1 MSRTRIAPA
10 AIALW
15 LLTGAVLASH
25 AMRADAASTDVAGAN
40 TASAGD
46 WRGGPGYR
54 TFVIGDESA
63 PTPDPVIGGLLLN
76 GGGDW
81 PYDAFAWFTEHAGHG
96 HLVVLRAS
104 GSTEIQDHFYNDIKG
119 LKSVRTFV
127 FTDRRGASDP
137 RLLAAVRN
145 ADAVFVGG
153 GDQSNYV
160 RMWRG
165 TPLNEAIDAHIAAGK
180 PFGGTSAGLAIQGAW
195 LYGCMDSIS
204 LTSARALADPL
215 GKAVTVEGDF
225 LHAALLEHILTD
237 SHFDARAR
245 LGRLFTFL
253 ARAHTL
259 DPARTLAGL
268 GIDEAAALTVE
279 ADGTASFRARDGGK
293 YAWLVQPRGYG
304 ELQAGKPLDL
314 EAVRVTAIGPATTF
328 NVRTLEVQAPAFT
341 RSYDVVAGELRLREP

>member
-1 MSRTRIAPA
+1 MSIRFARAFA
-10 AIALW
+10 AIAL
-15 LLTGAVLASH
+15 LTLSGVALAADST
-25 AMRADAASTDVAGAN
+25 RAP
-40 TASAGD
+40 D
-46 WRGGPGYR
+46 WQGGPGYR
-54 TFVIGDESA
+54 TYVIGDESA

-81 PYDAFAWFTEHAGHG
+81 PYDAFRWFTEHAGHG
-96 HLVVLRAS
+96 HLVVLHATA
-104 GSTEIQDHFYNDIKG
+104 GADLQEHFYNDIKG

-127 FTDRRGASDP
+127 FTDRSGAYDP
-137 RLLAAVRN
+137 RLLAAVRA
-145 ADAVFVGG
+145 ADAIFVGG

-204 LTSARALADPL
+204 LTSPHAMADPL
-215 GKAVTVEGDF
+215 GKSVTIEGDF
-225 LHAALLEHILTD
+225 LHAELLEHILTD

-259 DPARTLAGL
+259 DPQRALAGL
-268 GIDEAAALTVE
+268 GIDEASALTVE
-279 ADGTASFRARDGGK
+279 ADGTATFHARSPGK
-293 YAWLVQPRGYG
+293 YAWLVQPRAYG
-304 ELQAGKPLDL
+304 DLAPGRPLNLDG
-314 EAVRVTAIGPATTF
+314 VRVTAIGPASTF
-328 NVRTLEVQAPAFT
+328 NVHTLDVQAPAQE
-341 RSYDVVAGELRLREP
+341 REYDVVEGELKLREP

>member
-1 MSRTRIAPA
+1 MSRAHALRA
-10 AIALW
+10 AIVLW
-15 LLTGAVLASH
+15 L
-25 AMRADAASTDVAGAN
+25 VAGAALAAGAARADG
-40 TASAGD
+40 ASAGS
-46 WRGGPGYR
+46 WQGGPGYR
-54 TFVIGDESA
+54 TYVIGDESA

-81 PYDAFAWFTEHAGHG
+81 PFDAFRWFTEHAGHG
-96 HLVVLRAS
+96 HLVVLHAS
-104 GSTEIQDHFYNDIKG
+104 EATEIQDRFYNDIKG

-127 FTDRRGASDP
+127 FTSRAGASDP
-137 RLLAAVRN
+137 RLLAAVRA
-145 ADAVFVGG
+145 ADAIFVGG

-165 TPLNEAIDAHIAAGK
+165 TPLNEVIDAHVAAGK

-204 LTSARALADPL
+204 LTSTHALADPL
-215 GKAVTVEGDF
+215 GKSVTVEGDF
-225 LHAALLEHILTD
+225 LHSALLEHILTD

-259 DPARTLAGL
+259 DPGRMLAGL
-268 GIDEAAALTVE
+268 GIDESSALTVE
-279 ADGTASFRARDGGK
+279 PDGTATFHARSAGK

-304 ELQAGKPLDL
+304 ELQSGRPLNL
-314 EAVRVTAIGPATTF
+314 AAVNVTAIGPATTF
-328 NVRTLEVQAPAFT
+328 NVRTLDVQAPAFT
-341 RSYDVVAGELRLREP
+341 RQYDVVDGELKLREPLETAR

>member
-1 MSRTRIAPA
+1 MTRAGPTRAGPTRAGLTRACA
-10 AIALW
+10 AIALA
-15 LLTGAVLASH
+15 LLSGAAIAAENS
-25 AMRADAASTDVAGAN
+25 RAPE
-40 TASAGD
+40 
-46 WRGGPGYR
+46 WQGGPGYR
-54 TFVIGDESA
+54 TYVIGDESA

-76 GGGDW
+76 GGGGW
-81 PYDAFAWFTEHAGHG
+81 PYDAFRWFTEHAGHG

-104 GSTEIQDHFYNDIKG
+104 EGAELQDRFYNDIKG

-127 FTDRRGASDP
+127 FTDRSGASDP
-137 RLLAAVRN
+137 RLVAAVQA
-145 ADAVFVGG
+145 ADAIFVGG

-165 TPLNEAIDAHIAAGK
+165 TPLNAAIDAHIAAGK

-204 LTSARALADPL
+204 LTSPHAMADPL
-215 GKAVTVEGDF
+215 GKSVTIEGDF
-225 LHAALLEHILTD
+225 LHAELLEHILTD

-259 DPARTLAGL
+259 DPQRMLAGL
-268 GIDEAAALTVE
+268 GVDEASALTVE
-279 ADGTASFRARDGGK
+279 ADGTATFHARTAGK

-304 ELQAGKPLDL
+304 ELAHGKPLNL
-314 EAVRVTAIGPATTF
+314 AGVRVTAIGPASTF
-328 NVRTLEVQAPAFT
+328 NVHTLDVQAPALE
-341 RSYDVVAGELRLREP
+341 RQYDVVDGELKLREP